1 MKNRKIAYIL
11 MTISFVMIIAGGMST
26 FIINLKA
33 DRDETYRRMDDVSDV
48 FENFSAN
55 TSVFESFRDELYND
69 VLSHVYYETMHSTDA
84 VVKNRLSNYE
94 NLVDELE
101 KNIVKLDKLC
111 DDVYYPSSDVNNKC
125 YNYKSIYEQV
135 VNYFVSD
142 IKVYNDNIDKYNN
155 YQKGLNSNLR
165 LEKYNTQKKYIDYNG
180 DKKFD
185 GKEEKQ
191 L

>member
-185 GKEEKQ
+185 GKEEK
-191 L
+191 